1 MVLNKMTANW
11 PDLRSHLK
19 SGPVVNQP
27 LVDFS
32 KSRLVLIS
40 DLHFTRR
47 RSVLSEIP
55 NSGLNVIMNSDPYL
69 SSKLKIIVHVRWADS
84 LFHSVRKMVPLRHFL
99 GLFDGLE
106 KKPRLHFGEVAC
118 LLSLYLSFLFFHF
131 SLLLCFC
138 VITQQPNFDSYI
150 LTTNFN
156 ASIFKTWIFSNRLL
170 GNEWRTCS
178 LFWSWCVERVK
189 HYSRGSKY
197 ELVKPNTIPVPISSH
212 FVRFSNGR
220 GSH

>member
-1 MVLNKMTANW
+1 MTTIW
-11 PDLRSHLK
+11 PVFRSHLK
-19 SGPVVNQP
+19 SGPFENQP

-69 SSKLKIIVHVRWADS
+69 SSKLKIIVFVRWADS

-99 GLFDGLE
+99 GRVNFWRFR
-106 KKPRLHFGEVAC
+106 KKSRLHFGEVAC
-118 LLSLYLSFLFFHF
+118 LLSLYLSFLFFIF
-131 SLLLCFC
+131 LYCSAFC
-138 VITQQPNFDSYI
+138 YIIQQPNFDSYFNI
-150 LTTNFN
+150 VTTNFN
-156 ASIFKTWIFSNRLL
+156 ASIFKTWIFSSRLL

-178 LFWSWCVERVK
+178 VILILMCREGK
-189 HYSRGSKY
+189 T
-197 ELVKPNTIPVPISSH
+197 LQ
-212 FVRFSNGR
+212 
-220 GSH
+220 